1 MLMNSRLD
9 RLLQNIL
16 TQWNTTQHQ
25 EGTIYNQEHKSHKQQ
40 GEWKEPNTQTERSIW
55 FHLHKA
61 QKQAELM
68 CGDRDLN
75 CGYPGGGGQ
84 GG

>member
-1 MLMNSRLD
+1 MKIFLHSE
-9 RLLQNIL
+9 IL
-16 TQWNTTQHQ
+16 HSIDKEQFITKCINL
-25 EGTIYNQEHKSHKQQ
+25 KQQ
-40 GEWKEPNTQTERSIW
+40 GESKEPNTQTECSIW

-61 QKQAELM
+61 QKQAELIY
-68 CGDRDLN
+68 GDRDLN

>member
-1 MLMNSRLD
+1 MPMNSRLD

-16 TQWNTTQHQ
+16 TQWNTTQHG
-25 EGTIYNQEHKSHKQQ
+25 EGAIYNQVHKSQTT
-40 GEWKEPNTQTERSIW
+40 GEWKEPNTQTERSVW

-61 QKQAELM
+61 QKQAELIY
-68 CGDRDLN
+68 GDRDLN

-84 GG
+84 GE